1 MNIFWNIFEYIQN
14 EFDHVLENVLLS
26 LRTEWDSSDV
36 FTTLSNLHDGP
47 YCKLSKQPNAQYCW
61 I

>member
-14 EFDHVLENVLLS
+14 EFDHVLENVLS
-26 LRTEWDSSDV
+26 LLAEWDGSDV

-47 YCKLSKQPNAQYCW
+47 YCKLSKQLNAQYCW